1 MVIHQFNFNQYVTPD
16 IPPRAETRTSQ
27 AEAPVGWS
35 GAGDWWPETPSVRPD
50 SEMAFTQ
57 AALKGQWHAGTEHHS
72 RTACHSLRFKGIS
85 LCDLILW
92 DGLDVLLE
100 TSTQAQTEYVTRCD
114 TAHFRM
120 VSEIRSLVERVTLMI
135 PWLPSPEL
143 QWEVLAS
150 LETSAQIQDLLRA
163 YLPRG
168 LPGYFLLFFRC
179 SYYI

>member
-143 QWEVLAS
+143 QWGACISWNFSTNPGSPES
-150 LETSAQIQDLLRA
+150 LFTTGIA
-163 YLPRG
+163 G
-168 LPGYFLLFFRC
+168 VFFTFF
-179 SYYI
+179 

>member
-1 MVIHQFNFNQYVTPD
+1 MLPQTSL
-16 IPPRAETRTSQ
+16 RGAETCTSR

-35 GAGDWWPETPSVRPD
+35 GAGDWWPETPSDRPD

-72 RTACHSLRFKGIS
+72 RTACHSLQFKGIS

-114 TAHFRM
+114 TAHLRM
-120 VSEIRSLVERVTLMI
+120 VREIRRLVERVTLMDTLAAVDRTFNAGCACNY
-135 PWLPSPEL
+135 WNFSTNAGSPE
-143 QWEVLAS
+143 S
-150 LETSAQIQDLLRA
+150 LFTKEDC
-163 YLPRG
+163 
-168 LPGYFLLFFRC
+168 LFF
-179 SYYI
+179 